1 MPIDAIAIGISGL
14 RAAER
19 RLEISADNVVNFQ
32 STTTLQNGEVVNNPY
47 QPGVVQQVSAGPAG
61 GTQAVVLPV
70 DPATIPLFDPQNVA
84 AGKDGIV
91 QYPNVD
97 FAQEIVNQTLAK
109 QQYEA
114 SLNVIKAGSDLLEN
128 VINII
133 T

>member
-1 MPIDAIAIGISGL
+1 MVIDAIAIGISGL
-14 RAAER
+14 KAAEK
-19 RLEISADNVVNFQ
+19 RLDVSANNVANFQ

-47 QPGVVQQVSAGPAG
+47 QPGLVQQVSVSPA

-70 DPATIPLFDPQNVA
+70 DPATIPLFDPTNIA
-84 AGKDGIV
+84 ADSKGIT

-97 FAQEIVNQTLAK
+97 LAQEAVNQNLAK
-109 QQYEA
+109 IQYQA
-114 SLNVIKAGSDLLEN
+114 SLNVIKAGDDLLEN